1 MKKQGTVIIMVLVL
15 FFVGLSLGFFIG
27 RNLSNPPVLVSMID
41 SPATATEPI
50 AQAVSQS
57 PEQSATSGVLVD
69 INTAGVQELTALPG
83 IGNALAMRI
92 IEYRQSNGKFQTV
105 EDLINISGIGEKK
118 LEQLLP
124 YATAGG

>member
-41 SPATATEPI
+41 SPAAATEPI

-92 IEYRQSNGKFQTV
+92 IEYRQSNGNFQTV